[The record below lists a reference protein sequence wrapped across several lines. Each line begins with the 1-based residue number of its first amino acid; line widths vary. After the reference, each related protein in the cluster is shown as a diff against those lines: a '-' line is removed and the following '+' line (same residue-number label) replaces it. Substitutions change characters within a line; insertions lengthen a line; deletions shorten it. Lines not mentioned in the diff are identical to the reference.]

1 MTPRTGTDRQP
12 PAHASPRCWADARHY
27 PRYALSVFVVR
38 RAEPHVE
45 QLILIV
51 GLQMQNRR
59 QNRQRCQW
67 LRAGAQNGRARGR
80 QHQPCVYRVPDHA
93 VRSVSAQGCPGWRM
107 RQWPQRAAEP
117 EGPGRGQHI
126 PADEQRGGTD
136 GGDSRQPPPGFS
148 GPEHTGHGR

>member
-38 RAEPHVE
+38 RAELHVE

-80 QHQPCVYRVPDHA
+80 QHQPCVDRVPDHA
-93 VRSVSAQGCPGWRM
+93 VRSVSAQGS
-107 RQWPQRAAEP
+107 
-117 EGPGRGQHI
+117 
-126 PADEQRGGTD
+126 D
-136 GGDSRQPPPGFS
+136 GGCGSGRSERPSPSAPAAASTFPPTSNAAAPTAVTRGSRHRGSPGQNTPATAAS
-148 GPEHTGHGR
+148 